1 MDYRIEELA
10 EAAKTTI
17 RNIRAYQER
26 GILPPPRREG
36 RLAWYGDAHL
46 ARLRVIGAL
55 LDRGYS
61 IGNIAELL
69 TTWESGSDLRD
80 VLGLEAAITSP
91 FTDEAPTT
99 LTLGELATLFGSID
113 PIAIAHAVQVGML
126 VVDGAELRAPSL
138 RLLKVGAELHR
149 AGVPLRALLDEVAQL
164 ATDTDRIASRFVSLI
179 ERHVFDAYTDG
190 LPPPEDT
197 PKLTELIRRIRPMAE
212 LAVDTMLAQAL
223 ERCVRAGLGQRLARE
238 IKGKKPPAKGAKR
251 KAS

>member
-1 MDYRIEELA
+1 VDYRIEELA

-26 GILPPPRREG
+26 GLLPAPRREG

-55 LDRGYS
+55 LERGYS
-61 IGNIAELL
+61 LGNIAELL

-99 LTLGELATLFGSID
+99 LTLADLATLFGSLD
-113 PIAIAHAVQVGML
+113 PVAIAHAVKVGML
-126 VVDGAELRAPSL
+126 VVDGAELRAPSM

-149 AGVPLRALLDEVAQL
+149 AGVPLKALLDEVAAL
-164 ATDTDRIASRFVSLI
+164 AADTDHIATRFVALI
-179 ERHVFDAYTDG
+179 EKHVFDAYEGG

-223 ERCVRAGLGQRLARE
+223 ERCVRAGLGQRLARGIE
-238 IKGKKPPAKGAKR
+238 GKKPATKGSR
-251 KAS
+251 RRAS